1 MMMGGVGHDEMG
13 ADLHVGDTHIYSE
26 QTGNENDFT
35 ESNPKAKKQM
45 SKKET
50 EQIVK
55 QFRVLYLNDVMEM
68 LQ

>member
-1 MMMGGVGHDEMG
+1 MG